1 MVDLDNRI
9 GPNVRNDPSEAG
21 KVDSSEEKIIMEIQ
35 QDSEL
40 DNEINKFI
48 ATDGDHKDDQEVDPA
63 SGPQQD

>member
-1 MVDLDNRI
+1 M
-9 GPNVRNDPSEAG
+9 RNDPSEAG

-63 SGPQQD
+63 SDLQQK